1 MVAQEVATLRSHFDS
16 VTLVFASAGED
27 RRQEG
32 DGTDTLNL
40 NAWANRVATCR
51 PGRHCLR
58 STSSAER
65 KVRLGPRHRDWFVS
79 DHGAC
84 RSDWGKRKHNA
95 IICLTGSSMSLCS
108 FTHSVRLERAPDVI
122 SQTLARVP
130 WEEENPNE
138 TVLQAGNSVAL
149 LS

>member
-84 RSDWGKRKHNA
+84 RSDWGKKEAQCHHLPHR
-95 IICLTGSSMSLCS
+95 
-108 FTHSVRLERAPDVI
+108 VI
-122 SQTLARVP
+122 YV
-130 WEEENPNE
+130 
-138 TVLQAGNSVAL
+138 TVLIHSF
-149 LS
+149 SKT